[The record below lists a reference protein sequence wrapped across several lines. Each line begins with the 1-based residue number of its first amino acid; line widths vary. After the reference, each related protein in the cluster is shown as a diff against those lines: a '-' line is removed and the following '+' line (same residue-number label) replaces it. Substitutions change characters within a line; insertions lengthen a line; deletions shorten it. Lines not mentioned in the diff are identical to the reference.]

1 MKKYLSLIAALSL
14 VISNIPLNVTAAA
27 NSDTA
32 YDARYGDINSDEIID
47 SFDIISMKKLVG
59 AKVTDNNK
67 CADLN
72 GDLKIDENDLE
83 LLNYYCHGKLKAF
96 PVHDNYDT
104 DEDGLSDF
112 IEYQYSESSV
122 KKADTDSDGLTDYFE
137 TFILGSDP
145 TISGKEAKADDD
157 GDKLSNID
165 EQKYNTNPNSSDTD
179 DDGLTDYYEI
189 NESNT
194 DPLKADTDGDGII
207 DSEEIKL
214 KLDPLKK
221 ASNGTPDNER
231 IIQQTIPSDSP
242 LLSEINTEGSA
253 YNLSLVINASGC
265 ADSCLSVRPS
275 GYAYVMKDG
284 SAIGETPAL
293 YYNDDFKVKDITLK
307 FEIKEAFRDNVSH
320 YFDSVDEEDYYE
332 YSYDVPSDIDGIKRL
347 NIFRYFEDVNLVM
360 PIETQYDEENN
371 IVYATISNFESDE
384 DGKSYGIGSYSL
396 VDLEVWSNMMNNGD
410 DTTQSISVSYNS
422 SLSPDF
428 NVVNNSKTNIKK
440 TLKEISESVRDAI
453 TKNYES
459 YKPTDSKSENDS
471 NIHYISMFGHR
482 YACIDSA
489 KITWAAAESACEKM
503 GGHLMTVNTP
513 LEFSLLNGS
522 LSAGKNGGFYWLG
535 AYGGSKNW
543 SWVTGESTSYA
554 RTIKV
559 SGYDMDN
566 CRDYFSYLDNKLA
579 YVPHLAYVSQGV
591 PNSKNVKG
599 YICEWESEGSI
610 KNSDGNGSVV
620 SLGSKKLTLDGK
632 ISALSNTDTDGDGR
646 SDYDEINFNAIKKI
660 GGSSAQT
667 VTWQQSYDY
676 LKKKGYISDK
686 SYNRIS
692 DMVTAMGKAQEMYPT
707 KSNPVDI
714 DTDGDGLN
722 DDIDPNPNLKD
733 ITITNLSHEEYLKIS
748 HDNNQYY
755 GSNQSWLNKID
766 PNTLIKYNL
775 SSTFAC
781 GLVATGDLI
790 AYLNIYDNVNMRDY
804 ALKNGFNEL
813 INSNDIKDLYSCF
826 GYNEARDTID
836 SIKYM
841 NYIAKLSSQ
850 VEIKEDF
857 DGVIPFG
864 SSTSIKSC
872 LNDIFKYDS
881 NYNYSVNWRNNNSLD
896 TLKNRIKN
904 MINNNIPT
912 IISYENGFIP
922 NTPSLN
928 LYTKNDLIYTPENDT
943 MSHYMVIT
951 GIIEY
956 SADASK
962 LSKHSIMIRVSSW
975 GKEYYIDLEE
985 YCNLVNSGH
994 IGNIISNFSSNIL
1007 EIRREQK

>member
-32 YDARYGDINSDEIID
+32 YDARYGDINSDGIID
-47 SFDIISMKKLVG
+47 SFDIISMRKLVG

-83 LLNYYCHGKLKAF
+83 LLNYYCHGELKAF

-122 KKADTDSDGLTDYFE
+122 KKADTDGDGLTDYFE

-165 EQKYNTNPNSSDTD
+165 EQKYNTNPNSADTD

-242 LLSEINTEGSA
+242 LLSEINTEDSA

-265 ADSCLSVRPS
+265 ADSCLSVKPS

-396 VDLEVWSNMMNNGD
+396 VDLEVWSDMMNNGD
-410 DTTQSISVSYNS
+410 GTTQSVSVSYNS

-566 CRDYFSYLDNKLA
+566 CRNYFSYLDNKLA

-646 SDYDEINFNAIKKI
+646 SDYDEIDFNAIKKI

-667 VTWQQSYDY
+667 VTWKQSYDY

-692 DMVTAMGKAQEMYPT
+692 DIVSAMGKAQEMYPT

-714 DTDGDGLN
+714 DTDGDGIIDSKDAKPNENFKEAFVYDNRPKYVLTEKFEDITTN
-722 DDIDPNPNLKD
+722 DDIDRKDKEADATFDQKNYNMLSMTEKDTRAELTIIGGIIYPNASKFIEHFLNHTGDDLFYDASEIIEKTYNGASYYADNINGVFKLCESTVLDELFFKTPSYVRLKGPRFSTSSESGRIAQD
-733 ITITNLSHEEYLKIS
+733 WHYSIGDADAAISVNCKKIGNS
-748 HDNNQYY
+748 YEAN
-755 GSNQSWLNKID
+755 
-766 PNTLIKYNL
+766 IKYYIL
-775 SSTFAC
+775 
-781 GLVATGDLI
+781 D
-790 AYLNIYDNVNMRDY
+790 YYDWEPNSRKG
-804 ALKNGFNEL
+804 AGFVTDGEMYKL
-813 INSNDIKDLYSCF
+813 HEMGFGREFRSIGLYST
-826 GYNEARDTID
+826 TI
-836 SIKYM
+836 SWNKGEQM
-841 NYIAKLSSQ
+841 
-850 VEIKEDF
+850 
-857 DGVIPFG
+857 
-864 SSTSIKSC
+864 
-872 LNDIFKYDS
+872 KYDS
-881 NYNYSVNWRNNNSLD
+881 RTNSL
-896 TLKNRIKN
+896 
-904 MINNNIPT
+904 
-912 IISYENGFIP
+912 II
-922 NTPSLN
+922 
-928 LYTKNDLIYTPENDT
+928 
-943 MSHYMVIT
+943 
-951 GIIEY
+951 
-956 SADASK
+956 
-962 LSKHSIMIRVSSW
+962 R
-975 GKEYYIDLEE
+975 
-985 YCNLVNSGH
+985 
-994 IGNIISNFSSNIL
+994 
-1007 EIRREQK
+1007 

>member
-32 YDARYGDINSDEIID
+32 YDARYGDINSDGIID
-47 SFDIISMKKLVG
+47 SFDIISMRKLVG

-67 CADLN
+67 FADLN

-83 LLNYYCHGKLKAF
+83 LLNYYCHGELKAF

-122 KKADTDSDGLTDYFE
+122 KKADTDGDGLTDYFE

-242 LLSEINTEGSA
+242 LLSEINTEDSA

-360 PIETQYDEENN
+360 PIETQYDEKNN

-384 DGKSYGIGSYSL
+384 NGKLYGIGSYSL
-396 VDLEVWSNMMNNGD
+396 VDLEVWSDMMNNGD
-410 DTTQSISVSYNS
+410 GTTQSVSASYNS

-428 NVVNNSKTNIKK
+428 NVVNNRKTNIRKM
-440 TLKEISESVRDAI
+440 LKEISESVRDII

-459 YKPTDSKSENDS
+459 YKTSDSKSKNDS

-522 LSAGKNGGFYWLG
+522 LSAGKNGGYYWLG
-535 AYGGSKNW
+535 ASGGSKNW

-559 SGYDMDN
+559 SADGKAYDMDN
-566 CRDYFSYLDNKLA
+566 CRNYFSYLGNKLA
-579 YVPHLAYVSQGV
+579 YVPHLAYVSEGV
-591 PNSKNVKG
+591 PSSSKVKG

-620 SLGSKKLTLDGK
+620 SLGSKKLTLNGK

-646 SDYDEINFNAIKKI
+646 SDYDEIDFNAIKKI

-667 VTWQQSYDY
+667 VTWKQSYDY

-692 DMVTAMGKAQEMYPT
+692 DMVTAMAKAQEMYPT

-714 DTDGDGLN
+714 DTDGDGIIDSRDAKPN
-722 DDIDPNPNLKD
+722 DNFKKHE
-733 ITITNLSHEEYLKIS
+733 NLSFFTVTDDFIDIKTNDAMDKLEQDAKDTWKSLSPEEYSQKSDRLLDIYQRANKNWFLGTAGIMGKNAAKFIEHFLNNTGDDYNYDATDLINKTRAS
-748 HDNNQYY
+748 KCYNTNINKMLELCEDTVTDN
-755 GSNQSWLNKID
+755 LNFA
-766 PNTLIKYNL
+766 TLPSTTIKQFQAADF
-775 SSTFAC
+775 STFGASNLHDVDWWFSIGDC
-781 GLVATGDLI
+781 GGAMSLNCTKENDKYTAKVKYYFLDYYDWEKGSDDFGGFVTDGEMYELHEAGI
-790 AYLNIYDNVNMRDY
+790 AKAYKSI
-804 ALKNGFNEL
+804 G
-813 INSNDIKDLYSCF
+813 LYST
-826 GYNEARDTID
+826 TIEW
-836 SIKYM
+836 K
-841 NYIAKLSSQ
+841 KGQ
-850 VEIKEDF
+850 RFE
-857 DGVIPFG
+857 
-864 SSTSIKSC
+864 
-872 LNDIFKYDS
+872 
-881 NYNYSVNWRNNNSLD
+881 
-896 TLKNRIKN
+896 
-904 MINNNIPT
+904 
-912 IISYENGFIP
+912 
-922 NTPSLN
+922 
-928 LYTKNDLIYTPENDT
+928 
-943 MSHYMVIT
+943 
-951 GIIEY
+951 
-956 SADASK
+956 
-962 LSKHSIMIRVSSW
+962 
-975 GKEYYIDLEE
+975 
-985 YCNLVNSGH
+985 
-994 IGNIISNFSSNIL
+994 
-1007 EIRREQK
+1007 